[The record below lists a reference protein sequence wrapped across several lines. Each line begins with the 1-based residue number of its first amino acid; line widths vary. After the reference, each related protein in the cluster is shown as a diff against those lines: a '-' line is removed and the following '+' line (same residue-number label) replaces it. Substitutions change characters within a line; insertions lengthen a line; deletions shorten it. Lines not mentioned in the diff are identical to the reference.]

1 MLRNSK
7 IDQQA
12 PLLHPGRCSQGFGHW
27 IRPVDEKITQNS
39 SKLLTCNTV
48 LGDEQLYPAKIASPP
63 KILHTP
69 TLTVGFLALEQ
80 LLRKIGYYP
89 VRHMHRSSCTQSNT
103 HKSYALPFL
112 LPYNQPQI
120 GWPTQL
126 QLLVVSCFCCYKSTL
141 ILVEMVLDQ
150 QTPWHENYDLY
161 FFQSFFSPCKR
172 IWRSVTI

>member
-1 MLRNSK
+1 
-7 IDQQA
+7 
-12 PLLHPGRCSQGFGHW
+12 
-27 IRPVDEKITQNS
+27 VDEKITQNS

-48 LGDEQLYPAKIASPP
+48 LGDEQLYPEKIAAPP
-63 KILHTP
+63 KILHNP

-120 GWPTQL
+120 G
-126 QLLVVSCFCCYKSTL
+126 
-141 ILVEMVLDQ
+141 
-150 QTPWHENYDLY
+150 
-161 FFQSFFSPCKR
+161 
-172 IWRSVTI
+172 